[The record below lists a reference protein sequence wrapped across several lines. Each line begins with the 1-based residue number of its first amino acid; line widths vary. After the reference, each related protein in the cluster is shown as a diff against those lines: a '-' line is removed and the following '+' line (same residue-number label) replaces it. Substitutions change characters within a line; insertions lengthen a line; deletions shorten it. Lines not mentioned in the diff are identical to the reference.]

1 MFLFTHTFLFSKK
14 VSKFSKIMNFEKYT
28 LNKKKNK
35 KTELSI
41 PLPVNLMM
49 TV

>member
-1 MFLFTHTFLFSKK
+1 
-14 VSKFSKIMNFEKYT
+14 MNFEKYM
-28 LNKKKNK
+28 LNKKKK